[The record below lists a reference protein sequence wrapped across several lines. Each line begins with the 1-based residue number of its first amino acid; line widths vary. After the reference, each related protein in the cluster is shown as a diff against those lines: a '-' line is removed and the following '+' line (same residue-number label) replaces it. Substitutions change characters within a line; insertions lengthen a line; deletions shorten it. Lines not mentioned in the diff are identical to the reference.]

1 MAIILSTTGL
11 EPEITGKTN
20 FLVPNSYNRPPT
32 RWLGDFMFNLE
43 KVTYGHLSRR
53 EIDETIGVQKL

>member
-1 MAIILSTTGL
+1 MRPQDSNLRSQEKQIFLFQIL
-11 EPEITGKTN
+11 ITG
-20 FLVPNSYNRPPT
+20 PPT
-32 RWLGDFMFNLE
+32 RWLGDFMYNLE